1 MIVGIGLDLVTIS
14 RIAGWL
20 DNPQLCK
27 RYFHEN
33 ELKDVYARKSN
44 APASLAARFAAK
56 EAFAKAIGTGF
67 TGLRLRDIR
76 IANGTFNRP
85 ILILEGSAK
94 ARIEQL
100 NVNNVYV
107 SLTHEEN
114 LAAAQV
120 ILEAV
125 NGEC

>member
-1 MIVGIGLDLVTIS
+1 MIVGIGLDVVTVS

-20 DNPQLCK
+20 DVPPLCE
-27 RYFHEN
+27 RYFHED
-33 ELKDVYARKSN
+33 ELKAVYSRGAD

-56 EAFAKAIGTGF
+56 EAFAKALGTGF

-76 IANGTFNRP
+76 VVNEQFNRP
-85 ILILEGSAK
+85 ILVLKGSAR
-94 ARIEQL
+94 AGIERL
-100 NVNNVYV
+100 GVDNVHV

-125 NGEC
+125 NGQY